1 MGIEIISLLMVGS
14 LVLLLVIGMPMAYAL
29 GLVAMVFA
37 VSFFGMNSLMLLSSR
52 IYGFVN
58 VYVLIAVPM
67 FLMMASIMD
76 KSGVAEDLY
85 NAMRV
90 WAGGMPGGV
99 AHMTLLAA
107 VFMAATTG
115 IIGGE
120 IILLGLVALPQ
131 MLRIGY
137 DKNLA
142 IGTICAGGSLGS
154 MIPPSVV
161 LIFYGLTAQVAI
173 GDLFIAVIVPGL
185 LLAGLYMVYITI
197 RCLINPEIAPPVP
210 IEQRNMSFAQKLG
223 LIKNLILP
231 LGVAF
236 GVLGSIYAGIAAV
249 SEAAAVGVAGTIV
262 AAILRGRFS
271 IQMLREALQQTMAA
285 CGLLLWLTF
294 GATALIGV
302 YNLLGGIAF
311 INGMISGLPFDR
323 IYILLIMMLIL
334 IILGFFMDWVGILL
348 LTMPIFVPIIKE
360 LGYDPV
366 WFGILFCM
374 NMQISYLSPPFG
386 PAAFYLKGVAPP
398 EISLADIYKAL
409 WPFILLQMLA
419 IAIVIAF
426 PDVALWL
433 PSVLTPAAG

>member
-1 MGIEIISLLMVGS
+1 MGIEIITLLMVGS

-173 GDLFIAVIVPGL
+173 GDLFIAVIIPGL
-185 LLAGLYMVYITI
+185 LLAGIYMVYITI

-210 IEQRNMSFAQKLG
+210 IEQRDMSFVQKLG

-271 IQMLREALQQTMAA
+271 IQMLREALQQTMTA

-311 INGMISGLPFDR
+311 VNGMISGLPFDR

>member
-37 VSFFGMNSLMLLSSR
+37 VTFFGMNSLMLLSSR

-185 LLAGLYMVYITI
+185 LLAGIYMVYITI

-210 IEQRNMSFAQKLG
+210 IEQRNMSLAQKFG

-262 AAILRGRFS
+262 AAIVRGRFS

-433 PSVLTPAAG
+433 PRVLTTAAG

>member
-37 VSFFGMNSLMLLSSR
+37 VTFFGMNSLMLLSSR

-311 INGMISGLPFDR
+311 VNGMISGLPFDR

-433 PSVLTPAAG
+433 PSVLTTTEG

>member
-37 VSFFGMNSLMLLSSR
+37 VTFFGMNSLMLLSSR

-142 IGTICAGGSLGS
+142 IGHLCRW
-154 MIPPSVV
+154 
-161 LIFYGLTAQVAI
+161 FI
-173 GDLFIAVIVPGL
+173 GEHDPTF
-185 LLAGLYMVYITI
+185 
-197 RCLINPEIAPPVP
+197 C
-210 IEQRNMSFAQKLG
+210 
-223 LIKNLILP
+223 
-231 LGVAF
+231 
-236 GVLGSIYAGIAAV
+236 
-249 SEAAAVGVAGTIV
+249 
-262 AAILRGRFS
+262 RF
-271 IQMLREALQQTMAA
+271 
-285 CGLLLWLTF
+285 
-294 GATALIGV
+294 
-302 YNLLGGIAF
+302 
-311 INGMISGLPFDR
+311 
-323 IYILLIMMLIL
+323 
-334 IILGFFMDWVGILL
+334 
-348 LTMPIFVPIIKE
+348 
-360 LGYDPV
+360 
-366 WFGILFCM
+366 
-374 NMQISYLSPPFG
+374 
-386 PAAFYLKGVAPP
+386 
-398 EISLADIYKAL
+398 
-409 WPFILLQMLA
+409 
-419 IAIVIAF
+419 
-426 PDVALWL
+426 
-433 PSVLTPAAG
+433 

>member
-37 VSFFGMNSLMLLSSR
+37 VTFFGMNSLMLLSSR

-173 GDLFIAVIVPGL
+173 GDLFIAVIIPGL

-210 IEQRNMSFAQKLG
+210 IEQRNMSFVQKLG

-271 IQMLREALQQTMAA
+271 IQMLREALQQTMTA

-311 INGMISGLPFDR
+311 VNGMISGLPFDR

>member
-37 VSFFGMNSLMLLSSR
+37 VTFFGMNSLMLLSSR

-210 IEQRNMSFAQKLG
+210 IEQRDMSFLQKLG

-262 AAILRGRFS
+262 AAIVRGRFS

-433 PSVLTPAAG
+433 PRFLTPATG

>member
-37 VSFFGMNSLMLLSSR
+37 VTFFGMNSLMLLSSR

-262 AAILRGRFS
+262 AAIVRGRFS

-433 PSVLTPAAG
+433 PRFLTPATG

>member
-14 LVLLLVIGMPMAYAL
+14 LILLLVIGMPMAYAL

-173 GDLFIAVIVPGL
+173 GDLFIAVIIPGL

-262 AAILRGRFS
+262 AAIVRGRFS

-311 INGMISGLPFDR
+311 VNGMISGLPFDR

-426 PDVALWL
+426 PEVALWL
-433 PSVLTPAAG
+433 PRVLTPAAG

>member
-37 VSFFGMNSLMLLSSR
+37 VAFFGMNSLMLLSSR

-185 LLAGLYMVYITI
+185 LLAGIYVVYITI

-210 IEQRNMSFAQKLG
+210 IEQRDMSFAQKLG

-249 SEAAAVGVAGTIV
+249 SEAAAVGVAGTVV
-262 AAILRGRFS
+262 AAIVRGRFS
-271 IQMLREALQQTMAA
+271 IQMLREALQQTMTA

-311 INGMISGLPFDR
+311 VNGMISGLPFDR

-419 IAIVIAF
+419 ISIVIAF

-433 PSVLTPAAG
+433 PRVLTPTAG

>member
-433 PSVLTPAAG
+433 PSVLTPTAG

>member
-37 VSFFGMNSLMLLSSR
+37 VTFFGMNSLMLLSSR

-210 IEQRNMSFAQKLG
+210 IEQRNMSFVQKLG

-311 INGMISGLPFDR
+311 VNGMISGLPFDR

>member
-1 MGIEIISLLMVGS
+1 MKIKKI
-14 LVLLLVIGMPMAYAL
+14 
-29 GLVAMVFA
+29 
-37 VSFFGMNSLMLLSSR
+37 
-52 IYGFVN
+52 
-58 VYVLIAVPM
+58 
-67 FLMMASIMD
+67 
-76 KSGVAEDLY
+76 
-85 NAMRV
+85 
-90 WAGGMPGGV
+90 
-99 AHMTLLAA
+99 
-107 VFMAATTG
+107 
-115 IIGGE
+115 
-120 IILLGLVALPQ
+120 
-131 MLRIGY
+131 
-137 DKNLA
+137 
-142 IGTICAGGSLGS
+142 
-154 MIPPSVV
+154 
-161 LIFYGLTAQVAI
+161 
-173 GDLFIAVIVPGL
+173 
-185 LLAGLYMVYITI
+185 
-197 RCLINPEIAPPVP
+197 INPEIAPPVP
-210 IEQRNMSFAQKLG
+210 IEQRNMSFVQKLG

-271 IQMLREALQQTMAA
+271 IQMLRAALQQTMAA

-360 LGYDPV
+360 LGYDPD

-374 NMQISYLSPPFG
+374 NMLISYLSPPFDQ
-386 PAAFYLKGVAPP
+386 AAFYLKGVAPP

>member
-37 VSFFGMNSLMLLSSR
+37 VTFFGMNSLMLLSSR

-262 AAILRGRFS
+262 AAIVRGRFS

-311 INGMISGLPFDR
+311 VNGMISGLPFDR

>member
-14 LVLLLVIGMPMAYAL
+14 LILLLVIGMPMAYAL

-311 INGMISGLPFDR
+311 VNGMISGLPFDR

>member
-37 VSFFGMNSLMLLSSR
+37 VTFFGMNSLMLLSSR

-210 IEQRNMSFAQKLG
+210 IEQRNMPFAQKLG

-311 INGMISGLPFDR
+311 VNGMISGLPFDR

-419 IAIVIAF
+419 IAIVIVF

>member
-210 IEQRNMSFAQKLG
+210 IEQRNMSFAQKLK

-262 AAILRGRFS
+262 AAIVRGRFS

-433 PSVLTPAAG
+433 PRVLTPTAG

>member
-210 IEQRNMSFAQKLG
+210 IEQRNMSFAKKLG

>member
-14 LVLLLVIGMPMAYAL
+14 LILLLVIGMPMAYAL
-29 GLVAMVFA
+29 GVVAMVFA

-262 AAILRGRFS
+262 AAIVRGRFS

-311 INGMISGLPFDR
+311 VNGMISGLPFDR

>member
-1 MGIEIISLLMVGS
+1 
-14 LVLLLVIGMPMAYAL
+14 
-29 GLVAMVFA
+29 
-37 VSFFGMNSLMLLSSR
+37 
-52 IYGFVN
+52 
-58 VYVLIAVPM
+58 
-67 FLMMASIMD
+67 
-76 KSGVAEDLY
+76 
-85 NAMRV
+85 
-90 WAGGMPGGV
+90 
-99 AHMTLLAA
+99 
-107 VFMAATTG
+107 MAATTG

-210 IEQRNMSFAQKLG
+210 IEQRNMSFAKKLG

-236 GVLGSIYAGIAAV
+236 VVLGSIYAGIAAV

>member
-37 VSFFGMNSLMLLSSR
+37 VTFFGMNSLMLLSSR

-271 IQMLREALQQTMAA
+271 MQMLREALQQTMAA